1 MVSARTGSLEL
12 QRYQPTRFLQ
22 RNCPNLPFRV
32 KNPVQNPTTH
42 PRTIEKCSSASNEP
56 RTSGGL
62 ISAMY
67 KGESILRAIIG
78 SSGLKGYD
86 EETGEDIPERA
97 DAETADCPSSRDL
110 REGLCPRLQG
120 RTNAENDCRRN
131 SASRPNT
138 HRMNT
143 HHTQKQWTP
152 VSKPYLPTR
161 PRQAHRKDTLAQAQP
176 L

>member
-1 MVSARTGSLEL
+1 
-12 QRYQPTRFLQ
+12 
-22 RNCPNLPFRV
+22 
-32 KNPVQNPTTH
+32 
-42 PRTIEKCSSASNEP
+42 
-56 RTSGGL
+56 
-62 ISAMY
+62 MY

-120 RTNAENDCRRN
+120 RTNAEDDCRRN

-138 HRMNT
+138 HI
-143 HHTQKQWTP
+143 
-152 VSKPYLPTR
+152 
-161 PRQAHRKDTLAQAQP
+161 A
-176 L
+176 